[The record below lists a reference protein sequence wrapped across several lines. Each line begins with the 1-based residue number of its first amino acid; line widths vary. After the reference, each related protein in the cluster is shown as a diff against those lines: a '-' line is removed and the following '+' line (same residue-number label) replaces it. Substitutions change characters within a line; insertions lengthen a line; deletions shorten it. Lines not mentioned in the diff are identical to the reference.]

1 MRASGR
7 HGRGHCDV
15 TVPRAAL
22 RCPLKSDPRPA
33 LQLVAVIWFNAVAA
47 DITRIVAAAV
57 TRLTQL
63 RAQR

>member
-1 MRASGR
+1 MAG
-7 HGRGHCDV
+7 GHCDI
-15 TVPRAAL
+15 TVPAPHCAAS
-22 RCPLKSDPRPA
+22 LKSDPRPA

-47 DITRIVAAAV
+47 DITRIVAAAA

>member
-1 MRASGR
+1 MAGDIAMSPVPAPHCAAS
-7 HGRGHCDV
+7 
-15 TVPRAAL
+15 
-22 RCPLKSDPRPA
+22 LKSDPRPA
-33 LQLVAVIWFNAVAA
+33 LQLVAVIRFNAVAA